1 LWQRRTEEVL
11 RKKLAVL
18 VAMAMM
24 LAMMLT
30 SAGMASAAPCG
41 GSCGGKP
48 SGGPNVFA
56 LDNAAAPGLEAL
68 KNVIERRGLR

>member
-1 LWQRRTEEVL
+1 ML

-18 VAMAMM
+18 VVMAMM

-30 SAGMASAAPCG
+30 SVGTASAAPCH
-41 GSCGGKP
+41 GSCEGRP

>member
-1 LWQRRTEEVL
+1 ML

-18 VAMAMM
+18 VTMAMM
-24 LAMMLT
+24 LVMLT
-30 SAGMASAAPCG
+30 SVGMASAAPCG
-41 GSCGGKP
+41 GSCGATP

>member
-1 LWQRRTEEVL
+1 LWERRTEEVL

-18 VAMAMM
+18 VTMAMM

-30 SAGMASAAPCG
+30 SVGMASAAPCG
-41 GSCGGKP
+41 GSCEGKP

>member
-1 LWQRRTEEVL
+1 ML
-11 RKKLAVL
+11 RKKLAIL
-18 VAMAMM
+18 AAMAMM

-30 SAGMASAAPCG
+30 SVGTASADPCR
-41 GSCGGKP
+41 GSCEGTP
-48 SGGPNVFA
+48 SGGPGAIA

>member
-1 LWQRRTEEVL
+1 LWERRTEAVL

-41 GSCGGKP
+41 GSCGDKP

-56 LDNAAAPGLEAL
+56 LENAAAPGLEAL

>member
-1 LWQRRTEEVL
+1 VL

-18 VAMAMM
+18 VVMAMM
-24 LAMMLT
+24 ML
-30 SAGMASAAPCG
+30 SSVGMASAAPCS
-41 GSCGGKP
+41 GSCEGRP

>member
-1 LWQRRTEEVL
+1 VL

-18 VAMAMM
+18 AAMAMM

-30 SAGMASAAPCG
+30 SVGMASAAPCG
-41 GSCGGKP
+41 GSCEGRP

>member
-1 LWQRRTEEVL
+1 ML

-18 VAMAMM
+18 AAMAMM

-30 SAGMASAAPCG
+30 SVGMASAAPCG
-41 GSCGGKP
+41 GSCEGP
-48 SGGPNVFA
+48 SGGPGAIA

-68 KNVIERRGLR
+68 KNVLERRGLR

>member
-1 LWQRRTEEVL
+1 VL

-18 VAMAMM
+18 VTM
-24 LAMMLT
+24 AMMLT
-30 SAGMASAAPCG
+30 SVGMASAAPCG
-41 GSCGGKP
+41 GSCEGKP

>member
-1 LWQRRTEEVL
+1 ML

-18 VAMAMM
+18 VVMAMM
-24 LAMMLT
+24 ML
-30 SAGMASAAPCG
+30 SSVGMASAAPCS
-41 GSCGGKP
+41 GSCEGRP

-56 LDNAAAPGLEAL
+56 LDNAAAPGFEAL

>member
-1 LWQRRTEEVL
+1 ML

-18 VAMAMM
+18 VTMAMM

-30 SAGMASAAPCG
+30 SVGIASAAPCG
-41 GSCGGKP
+41 GSCEGKP

>member
-1 LWQRRTEEVL
+1 ML

-18 VAMAMM
+18 AAMAMM

-30 SAGMASAAPCG
+30 PVGMASAAPCH
-41 GSCGGKP
+41 GSCEGRP

>member
-1 LWQRRTEEVL
+1 VL

-30 SAGMASAAPCG
+30 SVGTASAAPCG
-41 GSCGGKP
+41 TSCEGTS
-48 SGGPNVFA
+48 SGGPGAIA
-56 LDNAAAPGLEAL
+56 LDHAAAPGLEAL
-68 KNVIERRGLR
+68 TNVIERRGLR

>member
-1 LWQRRTEEVL
+1 ML

-18 VAMAMM
+18 VVMAMM
-24 LAMMLT
+24 LA
-30 SAGMASAAPCG
+30 SVGMASAAPCQ
-41 GSCGGKP
+41 GSCEGTP
-48 SGGPNVFA
+48 SGGPGAIA

>member
-1 LWQRRTEEVL
+1 ML

-18 VAMAMM
+18 VVMAMM
-24 LAMMLT
+24 LAMMLA
-30 SAGMASAAPCG
+30 SVGMASAAPCQ
-41 GSCGGKP
+41 GSCEGTP
-48 SGGPNVFA
+48 SGGPGAIA

>member
-1 LWQRRTEEVL
+1 ML

-18 VAMAMM
+18 VVMAMM
-24 LAMMLT
+24 LAMMMS

-41 GSCGGKP
+41 GSCDGTP
-48 SGGPNVFA
+48 SGGPSAIA

>member
-1 LWQRRTEEVL
+1 ML

-18 VAMAMM
+18 VVMAMM
-24 LAMMLT
+24 LVMMML
-30 SAGMASAAPCG
+30 SSVGMASAAPCSS
-41 GSCGGKP
+41 SCEGRP
-48 SGGPNVFA
+48 SGGPGAIA

>member
-1 LWQRRTEEVL
+1 ML

-18 VAMAMM
+18 VVMAMM
-24 LAMMLT
+24 ML
-30 SAGMASAAPCG
+30 SSVGMASAAPCS
-41 GSCGGKP
+41 GSCEGRP
-48 SGGPNVFA
+48 SGGPNVIA

>member
-1 LWQRRTEEVL
+1 ML

-18 VAMAMM
+18 AAMAMM
-24 LAMMLT
+24 LVMMLT
-30 SAGMASAAPCG
+30 SVGMASAAPCH
-41 GSCGGKP
+41 GSCKGTP
-48 SGGPNVFA
+48 SGGPGAIA

>member
-1 LWQRRTEEVL
+1 ML

-18 VAMAMM
+18 VVMAMM
-24 LAMMLT
+24 PVMML
-30 SAGMASAAPCG
+30 SSVGMASAAPCSS
-41 GSCGGKP
+41 SCEGRP
-48 SGGPNVFA
+48 SGGPGAIA

>member
-1 LWQRRTEEVL
+1 MGKERTEEVL
-11 RKKLAVL
+11 RKKQAVL

-48 SGGPNVFA
+48 SGGPSVFA

>member
-1 LWQRRTEEVL
+1 ML

-18 VAMAMM
+18 VVMAMM
-24 LAMMLT
+24 ML
-30 SAGMASAAPCG
+30 SSVGMASAAPCS
-41 GSCGGKP
+41 GSCEGRP

>member
-1 LWQRRTEEVL
+1 ML

-18 VAMAMM
+18 VVM
-24 LAMMLT
+24 AMMLT
-30 SAGMASAAPCG
+30 SVGMASADPCR
-41 GSCGGKP
+41 GSCEGTP
-48 SGGPNVFA
+48 SGGPGAIA

>member
-1 LWQRRTEEVL
+1 VL

-18 VAMAMM
+18 VVMAMM
-24 LAMMLT
+24 LVMMLS
-30 SAGMASAAPCG
+30 SAGMASAAPCS
-41 GSCGGKP
+41 GSCEGRP

>member
-1 LWQRRTEEVL
+1 ML

-18 VAMAMM
+18 VTMAMM

-30 SAGMASAAPCG
+30 SVGMASAAPCG
-41 GSCGGKP
+41 GSCEGKP

>member
-1 LWQRRTEEVL
+1 ML

-18 VAMAMM
+18 VTM
-24 LAMMLT
+24 AMMLT
-30 SAGMASAAPCG
+30 SVGMASAAPCG
-41 GSCGGKP
+41 GSCEGKP

>member
-1 LWQRRTEEVL
+1 ML

-18 VAMAMM
+18 VVMAMM

-30 SAGMASAAPCG
+30 SVGTASAAPCG
-41 GSCGGKP
+41 GSCEGTP

>member
-1 LWQRRTEEVL
+1 ML

-18 VAMAMM
+18 VVMAMM
-24 LAMMLT
+24 LVMML
-30 SAGMASAAPCG
+30 SSVGMASAAPCS
-41 GSCGGKP
+41 GSCEGRP
-48 SGGPNVFA
+48 TGGPSAIA

>member
-1 LWQRRTEEVL
+1 ML

-18 VAMAMM
+18 AAMAMM
-24 LAMMLT
+24 LVMIMLT
-30 SAGMASAAPCG
+30 SVGTASAAPCG
-41 GSCGGKP
+41 GSCEGTP
-48 SGGPNVFA
+48 SGGPGAIA